1 MMLRVCGGGGI
12 PQDHYYT
19 LRAALDDG
27 HEGRTLGRMFDPV
40 TRNAAWARRGK
51 GCSRRCG
58 VTCRGEV
65 EITAIITALA
75 WIWRVGG
82 VTAGVQVC
90 TYDESCMR
98 VCFLGIMAQSIAPTN
113 SPPTDPGHFAESRV
127 DLQHPCS
134 GAATHEAWP
143 GSCCSAC
150 HALDTAACWSARRWA
165 ICRREGRAAV
175 GSRGRLV
182 A

>member
-58 VTCRGEV
+58 VTCRDEV
-65 EITAIITALA
+65 EMTAIALA
-75 WIWRVGG
+75 GMGQAWWW
-82 VTAGVQVC
+82 
-90 TYDESCMR
+90 
-98 VCFLGIMAQSIAPTN
+98 
-113 SPPTDPGHFAESRV
+113 
-127 DLQHPCS
+127 
-134 GAATHEAWP
+134 EAW
-143 GSCCSAC
+143 
-150 HALDTAACWSARRWA
+150 RR
-165 ICRREGRAAV
+165 
-175 GSRGRLV
+175 RGVHMQRVLY
-182 A
+182 ASMN

>member
-98 VCFLGIMAQSIAPTN
+98 VCFLEIMAQSIAPTN

-134 GAATHEAWP
+134 GAATHDEAMTWLMLQRMPHTRHHRPAGPP
-143 GSCCSAC
+143 GGGRSAG
-150 HALDTAACWSARRWA
+150 ARGGGGGQPW
-165 ICRREGRAAV
+165 
-175 GSRGRLV
+175 
-182 A
+182 

>member
-1 MMLRVCGGGGI
+1 MVLRVCGGGI

-19 LRAALDDG
+19 LRACLDDE
-27 HEGRTLGRMFDPV
+27 HEGSTLGKMFDPV

-65 EITAIITALA
+65 QTTAITTTLA

-90 TYDESCMR
+90 TYGESCMR
-98 VCFLGIMAQSIAPTN
+98 VCFLGIHGTSIAPTN

-127 DLQHPCS
+127 DLQHPCC

-150 HALDTAACWSARRWA
+150 HTLDTAGLLARRA
-165 ICRREGRAAV
+165 VGDLPARGETAV

>member
-1 MMLRVCGGGGI
+1 MVLRVCGGGI

-19 LRAALDDG
+19 LRVALDDG

-82 VTAGVQVC
+82 VTAGVRVC

-98 VCFLGIMAQSIAPTN
+98 VCFLEIMAQSIAPTN

-134 GAATHEAWP
+134 GAATHEAMTWLMLQRMPHTRHHMPAGPP
-143 GSCCSAC
+143 GGGRSAG
-150 HALDTAACWSARRWA
+150 ARGGGGGQPW
-165 ICRREGRAAV
+165 
-175 GSRGRLV
+175 
-182 A
+182 